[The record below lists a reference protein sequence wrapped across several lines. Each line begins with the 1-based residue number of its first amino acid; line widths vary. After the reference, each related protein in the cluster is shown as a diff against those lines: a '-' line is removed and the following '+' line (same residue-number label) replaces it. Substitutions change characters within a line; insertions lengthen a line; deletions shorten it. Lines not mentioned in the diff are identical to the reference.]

1 MEATDARGIYTPSQA
16 ILYKSHRMFLRKI
29 QVREGSRG
37 RLLRSHKPAREEQR
51 PNEQKGTVG
60 GEGGRAANPQG
71 ERGPFEARER
81 GTKKPSPEEET
92 GSFLPHK
99 NQQDLR

>member
-1 MEATDARGIYTPSQA
+1 MEATDARVIYTPSQA

-29 QVREGSRG
+29 QVREGNRG
-37 RLLRSHKPAREEQR
+37 RLLWSHKPAREEQR

-71 ERGPFEARER
+71 ESVDPLRLGKGEQRNPSLLRKKQEAFSLTR
-81 GTKKPSPEEET
+81 TSKT
-92 GSFLPHK
+92 
-99 NQQDLR
+99 